1 MTGSCILI
9 TPLPFLCLTHYHFSI
24 LMLLFDCSRMSLS
37 APACFGACCSRAC
50 SCWRQRHPEPGV
62 RDHRAPVC
70 APGLLCQ
77 LVRAP
82 ERGDLLEG
90 RGDSW
95 GLVRLATVGK
105 EGKVRSV
112 SAEGV
117 SYQMREG
124 KGTGRQKG
132 SFEG

>member
-1 MTGSCILI
+1 M
-9 TPLPFLCLTHYHFSI
+9 
-24 LMLLFDCSRMSLS
+24 
-37 APACFGACCSRAC
+37 PAGQGTR
-50 SCWRQRHPEPGV
+50 
-62 RDHRAPVC
+62 
-70 APGLLCQ
+70 
-77 LVRAP
+77 
-82 ERGDLLEG
+82 ERGSAG
-90 RGDSW
+90 RERRFM